1 MTATIPIVF
10 LIVATIMWAPVNN
23 STGGKGYTYYFH
35 GGMPLQDG
43 SGVYDPSSQRGS
55 LLKDAFNQVFFSIG
69 VGVGI
74 FYAYASYNPIRQPVI
89 AIAVGVAILD
99 WLFAFIAGFM
109 VWAIVGFLVVNKDA
123 SAYQNNGVGLMFIGV
138 PTASVKAGKEG
149 LFAFTLLTLWISG
162 IDAAMSYIESI
173 TTNLIDATELPRA
186 VCAGGVVAMGIIL
199 TSIFTTN
206 VGWVLFDMVDHY
218 TSDYLVL
225 AIVLLQC
232 ISVGWQF
239 EADTTSALSEGHKN
253 AQKTLGCMYWIPVV
267 TLGFYAHFGFGS
279 NKEIALI
286 IMVLTTLMACVAS
299 YARSKMPAASWFYEI
314 FMCGVGKL
322 SMSITSLSKPGDDT
336 RDCWM
341 GFFEIYFGVAVKFI
355 NPAILTYM
363 LFENF
368 ANDVRSPYAEQP
380 MDMQVYSSIII
391 FVMLMILIAPMFLCE
406 YPEIF
411 KHNIDLEFMADVMF
425 EAKIRAQSQGKV
437 QPAMEMSN
445 APTNKPNID
454 DEAAE

>member
-1 MTATIPIVF
+1 MTATLPF
-10 LIVATIMWAPVNN
+10 LFVVIGTVEWSRLN
-23 STGGKGYTYYFH
+23 SDVGGQGWTYYFH

-99 WLFAFIAGFM
+99 WLFAFIAGFL
-109 VWAIVGFLVVNKDA
+109 VWSIVGYLVVNKDP
-123 SAYQNNGVGLMFIGV
+123 SAYQNNGIGLMFIGV

-149 LFAFTLLTLWISG
+149 LFAFLLFTLWLSG
-162 IDAAMSYIESI
+162 IDAAFSYVESI
-173 TTNLIDATELPRA
+173 TTNIIDATELPRA
-186 VCAGGVVAMGIIL
+186 VAAGIVVMAGIIL

-206 VGWVLFDMVDHY
+206 AGWVLFDLVDHY
-218 TSDYLVL
+218 TSDYIVL
-225 AIVLLQC
+225 AIVLIQC

-239 EADTTSALSEGHKN
+239 EADTTAALTEGHKK
-253 AQKTLGCMYWIPVV
+253 AQKTLGVMYWIPVV
-267 TLGFYAHFGFGS
+267 TLGFYAHFGFDD
-279 NKEIALI
+279 NKEVALI
-286 IMVLTTLMACVAS
+286 IMCLTTLMACCTS
-299 YARSKMPAASWFYEI
+299 YKRSEMPAASWFYEI

-341 GFFEIYFGVAVKFI
+341 GMFEIYFGVSVKFI

-368 ANDVRSPYAEQP
+368 CSDVKSPYAE
-380 MDMQVYSSIII
+380 
-391 FVMLMILIAPMFLCE
+391 
-406 YPEIF
+406 
-411 KHNIDLEFMADVMF
+411 
-425 EAKIRAQSQGKV
+425 
-437 QPAMEMSN
+437 
-445 APTNKPNID
+445 
-454 DEAAE
+454 